1 MLAFLSPAQVSAQ
14 TRIALSTLDVVEADV
29 DVKPVVRVTV
39 TGVPAAAADPLT
51 KTVCYPYA
59 LEGQGSPVDARI
71 SDGGTGT
78 ASYGSIVVELE
89 KADQEYRGSGVVQ
102 QLEIAGDDVVEGDE
116 QVTLAVYG
124 RQEGATCVFGSAL
137 TGVPVS
143 LSLTVRDDD
152 RHPGQLETER
162 LTVVETDE
170 DAAAGLQLSFA
181 SDSDADYCFA
191 FELAYARSTAGRDD
205 AWVGSQKA
213 SSGRFILRAGSTR
226 VVVRDVVIAGDDQVE
241 ETETLYIDLHERQR
255 SSSSCT
261 SSGGS
266 AAAVLT
272 VTIEDDDEDTSGIS
286 PTAFAV
292 VETDDDAPA
301 ALMLTF
307 AQASDAPYCFAFELA
322 YGRGTA
328 GGADAWVGTRRSSS
342 GSFVLPAGLTQVVVT
357 DLIIAGDDEV
367 EETETLYVDVYE
379 RQRGS
384 SCQPSGTVVAVLT
397 ITIDDD
403 DADTSGIFPTAFTV
417 VETDQDAPA
426 ALALTFE
433 QAADA
438 DYCFAFELAYG
449 RSTAGRADAWVGT
462 GNASSGS
469 LVLAAGLTQVV
480 VRDVIVAGDDE
491 VEGDETLYMDVY
503 ERQRSLSC
511 RPSGTVVAV
520 LTVTIEDDDSDAPLL
535 AGDLEVTETDADFV
549 ALLALSLEGAADEA
563 RCYPYRLAYSRSTA
577 GRADARLVGSDR
589 RSPVDFGIFVAQARS
604 TTAVSSNLLVVGDHV
619 IEGDETLH
627 LDVYAPGAAGNASCS
642 PSGAPVRS
650 IVVLIVDD
658 DLPVEIASLQIDGA
672 ADGLHRE
679 GDSGERESVYLVV
692 TFVRRLTEPVTLRY
706 GSVADAEARGREPKQ
721 DVETVSGRSVTVDAG
736 RIGVRVRVATIIGDD
751 RVEAVEYFSV
761 WAAVDE
767 YSAESKMWLRVGIA
781 NDDVP
786 GEEILEVVLEG
797 EGVDG
802 GAIIEGDPDPGAG
815 GGECQ
820 REWKCVFL
828 ILGFTGD
835 RQSKDVVY
843 QVHTVAGSARPGED
857 YRFRDGVRVRLEEGH
872 LRTFDVRDP
881 LQLQVRRDFFVEG
894 EREDLFLAVHML
906 AGDESP
912 LFSWYERIEIV
923 DDDRSGGADGAL
935 WFGVAEGD
943 DGLASCPLPGSP
955 IPVAEPLDGGVRTV
969 RLDLVM
975 ARRGGDEPQPQ
986 GGDRAG
992 EQQSCQTGLGKP
1004 VTDYRYEFRSG
1015 AAEVGRDVLHSG
1027 VGGVVRF
1034 VSGRASVDFDVVGDG
1049 HLEGA
1054 EDLTLALVSGAGTVA
1069 LFTVVIED
1077 AESARETVSSRTA
1090 SAVRIGRV
1098 LASEVSDVLAERFSC
1113 AGSSVCAEA
1122 GAPAE
1127 AQLWPGG
1134 RSGPSASPGA
1144 VLRRLAWSAG
1154 SSVMPGM
1161 APTVVPG
1168 SGAALSPDPYGPGLS
1183 GSGLPGFG
1191 GTLGAVG
1198 AGAGMGSYDSHGA
1211 SRIIEA
1217 DLMTVV
1223 GRALDGLRYQGD
1235 PGRWLGPVNTARG
1248 DHRRPDWTFWARS
1261 SYAAVDDTSS
1271 TARRLSVSMLSMTG
1285 GPGPAGGHVPCRGAL
1300 HARVRAVGGR
1310 RARVRAGVRGRRSGA
1325 GVELARGRALRGLD
1339 AAPAVPVVGLARL
1352 GDRRRGG
1359 RFGRGPGRAHAD
1371 GRYRRVVV
1379 AVLVARGQRG
1389 HRGRRVRGRRRP
1401 DAFGVGAAVR
1411 DAGGRLLGARAAGAA
1426 GRQAGFSARGSGD
1439 VGVAPD
1445 GASRPPVG
1453 CRDRH
1458 RLGMGSHRTFGVV
1471 GGRGPGVGD
1480 RPARGPA
1487 LSAAALVALAGVDAG
1502 RAAGRRGAAGRRR
1515 ARGVLVAAADWVRR
1529 GFAVGRGRVRQG
1541 MVGVA
1546 APVVRARVGRDARL
1560 VERGGAA
1567 PRQVGRVRRC
1577 ADARCR
1583 AWLRVRG
1590 RRPGVGFQPPRVWRR
1605 ALGHRRPRRG
1615 VAVRPRVVTA
1625 CGRLWCTQLAAWPM
1639 RTASKV
1645 PGAARS
1651 PNVASL
1657 YRASRVRAAV
1667 WGRSSTWSM
1676 LSAA

>member
-1 MLAFLSPAQVSAQ
+1 MWFGPDCRFGSWAADGGGVVRSVFRTALGCVCAAVLAFLSPAQVSAQ

-59 LEGQGSPVDARI
+59 LEGRGSPVDARI
-71 SDGGTGT
+71 SDGGTGA

-102 QLEIAGDDVVEGDE
+102 QLEIVGDDVVEGDE
-116 QVTLAVYG
+116 QVTLVVYD

-170 DAAAGLQLSFA
+170 HAAAGLQLSFA

-226 VVVRDVVIAGDDQVE
+226 VVVRDIVIAGDDQVE

-255 SSSSCT
+255 GSSSCT

-301 ALMLTF
+301 ALTLTF

-328 GGADAWVGTRRSSS
+328 GGTDAWVGTGRSSS

-357 DLIIAGDDEV
+357 EFIIAGDDEV

-438 DYCFAFELAYG
+438 GYCFAFELAYG

-469 LVLAAGLTQVV
+469 LVLPAGLTQVV

-491 VEGDETLYMDVY
+491 VEGDETLYIDVY

-520 LTVTIEDDDSDAPLL
+520 LTVTIEDDDSDAPFLT
-535 AGDLEVTETDADFV
+535 GDLEVTETDADFV

-604 TTAVSSNLLVVGDHV
+604 TTAVSSNLLVVGDDV

-627 LDVYAPGAAGNASCS
+627 LDVYAPGAAGDASCS

-721 DVETVSGRSVTVDAG
+721 DVETVSGRSVTVDVG
-736 RIGVRVRVATIIGDD
+736 RIAVRVRVATIIGDD

-828 ILGFTGD
+828 ILGFTGE

-975 ARRGGDEPQPQ
+975 AQRGGDELQPQ
-986 GGDRAG
+986 GGDRAA
-992 EQQSCQTGLGKP
+992 EQRSCQTGLGKP
-1004 VTDYRYEFRSG
+1004 VTEYRYEFRSG
-1015 AAEVGRDVLHSG
+1015 AAEVGRDVLHPG
-1027 VGGVVRF
+1027 AGGVVRF

-1069 LFTVVIED
+1069 LFTVVVED

-1122 GAPAE
+1122 GAQAE

-1168 SGAALSPDPYGPGLS
+1168 GGAVLSPDPYGPGLS

-1211 SRIIEA
+1211 SRILEA
-1217 DLMTVV
+1217 DRMTVV

-1235 PGRWLGPVNTARG
+1235 PGRWLGPVNIARG
-1248 DHRRPDWTFWARS
+1248 DHRLPDWTFWARS

-1285 GPGPAGGHVPCRGAL
+1285 GLDRQVGMFRVGVLYTHAFGQSEADAHAYAQEFVAADPVQGSSWRVVAPYVGWMPHRRFRLWVSPGWVTGGGAV
-1300 HARVRAVGGR
+1300 A
-1310 RARVRAGVRGRRSGA
+1310 SG
-1325 GVELARGRALRGLD
+1325 EGLD
-1339 AAPAVPVVGLARL
+1339 ARMRMVVTGASLSLYSSREVSADIEADVFEVDVDRTPSVSERRSEMPEDAFSGRAQRARL
-1352 GDRRRGG
+1352 AGRLGFPLGDPATSASRLTVRLGRRWDVGTDIDWVW
-1359 RFGRGPGRAHAD
+1359 GPIARSASWEGAGQVSATD
-1371 GRYRRVVV
+1371 LLVDLRYRRLRSSLSLVLTLGVQLRGEEPQV
-1379 AVLVARGQRG
+1379 AGEHVMFSSRRQIGFGGGLQWGAAGSAKGWSASLRPSYGHVSAAMPGWWNGAVPRLGGLGGFDVAPMLDAELGYG
-1389 HRGRRVRGRRRP
+1389 FEDGGRVSVSSRR
-1401 DAFGVGAAVR
+1401 AFGVGR
-1411 DAGGRLLGARAAGAA
+1411 SGTGGLGAVLRY
-1426 GRQAGFSARGSGD
+1426 
-1439 VGVAPD
+1439 
-1445 GASRPPVG
+1445 
-1453 CRDRH
+1453 
-1458 RLGMGSHRTFGVV
+1458 
-1471 GGRGPGVGD
+1471 GRG
-1480 RPARGPA
+1480 
-1487 LSAAALVALAGVDAG
+1487 
-1502 RAAGRRGAAGRRR
+1502 
-1515 ARGVLVAAADWVRR
+1515 W
-1529 GFAVGRGRVRQG
+1529 
-1541 MVGVA
+1541 
-1546 APVVRARVGRDARL
+1546 
-1560 VERGGAA
+1560 
-1567 PRQVGRVRRC
+1567 
-1577 ADARCR
+1577 
-1583 AWLRVRG
+1583 
-1590 RRPGVGFQPPRVWRR
+1590 
-1605 ALGHRRPRRG
+1605 
-1615 VAVRPRVVTA
+1615 
-1625 CGRLWCTQLAAWPM
+1625 
-1639 RTASKV
+1639 
-1645 PGAARS
+1645 
-1651 PNVASL
+1651 
-1657 YRASRVRAAV
+1657 
-1667 WGRSSTWSM
+1667 
-1676 LSAA
+1676 